1 MALSEGGRKTSQ
13 TPNRKVLR
21 VPDQTSTFAVFRNPT
36 FRNLWIATLASNF
49 GGLVQSVGAA
59 WLMTSL
65 TSSESMVALVQA
77 SVTLPLMLF
86 SLTAGVFADNFDRRK
101 IMLWAQA
108 FMCLVSVCLAFLAWE
123 GWLTPWLLLSFTFL
137 IGCGT
142 ALNNPSWQASVGDI
156 VTKQELP
163 SAVSVNSMGFNMM
176 RSVGPAAGGAIVASF
191 GAATAFAV
199 NAASYVAVIAALFNW
214 HPTPK
219 ERRLP
224 PERFGG
230 AFAAGL
236 RYVAMSPN
244 LIRTIAR
251 GFLFGFAA
259 ISVQALLPLIVREH
273 LGGTSLT
280 YGLLLGAFGFGAV
293 IAALM
298 NQTLRARFGNEAVV
312 RIGFA
317 GYMATCGILAFATSA
332 ILAGAALLVAGICW
346 VIALSLFNTTVQLST
361 PRWVVGRVLALYQ
374 TGTFGGMAAGAGLWG
389 AFAEAGSLQG
399 ALLGA
404 AAVMLIGIA
413 FGALAPMPGQ
423 ADMNLDP
430 ANRFTEPPLSL
441 DIKPQS
447 GPIMVMVDYLIDE
460 ADVPRF
466 LDLMTERR
474 RIRIRDGAGHWTLL
488 RDLEN
493 PDMWSESYHVPT
505 WVEYIRHHERRTEA
519 DTENLEKLKALHR
532 GDGPMHVHRMIE
544 RHSVSAADA
553 IPRRARQAGEGN

>member
-1 MALSEGGRKTSQ
+1 MAI
-13 TPNRKVLR
+13 P
-21 VPDQTSTFAVFRNPT
+21 PPPTFTVFRNPT
-36 FRNLWIATLASNF
+36 FRDLWIATLASNF

-65 TSSESMVALVQA
+65 TASESMVALVQA

-101 IMLWAQA
+101 IMIWAQCLMCAASVGLA
-108 FMCLVSVCLAFLAWE
+108 FMAFE
-123 GWLTPWLLLSFTFL
+123 GWLTPWLLLSLTFL

-156 VTKQELP
+156 VSKAELP
-163 SAVSVNSMGFNMM
+163 AAVSVNSMGFNMM
-176 RSVGPAAGGAIVASF
+176 RSVGPAAGGAIVATF
-191 GAATAFAV
+191 GAAAAFAV
-199 NAASYVAVIAALFNW
+199 NAASYIAVIAALLNW

-224 PERFGG
+224 REKFGS

-244 LIRTIAR
+244 LIRTIMR

-259 ISVQALLPLIVREH
+259 ISSQALLPLIVREH
-273 LGGTSLT
+273 LEGDSLT
-280 YGLLLGAFGFGAV
+280 YGILLGAFGFGAV
-293 IAALM
+293 IAALV
-298 NQTLRARFGNEAVV
+298 NNRLRARFRNETVA

-317 GYMATCGILAFATSA
+317 GFALSCVILALTASTLIA
-332 ILAGAALLVAGICW
+332 GTALLLAGLCW
-346 VIALSLFNTTVQLST
+346 VISLSLFNTMVQLST
-361 PRWVVGRVLALYQ
+361 PRWVVGRVIALYQ

-389 AFAEAGSLQG
+389 AFAESGTLHG

-404 AAVMLIGIA
+404 AAVMLLGIA
-413 FGALAPMPGQ
+413 FGAFAPLPDQ
-423 ADMNLDP
+423 ADLNLDP
-430 ANRFTEPPLSL
+430 ANRFREPPLSL

-447 GPIMVMVDYLIDE
+447 GPIMVMVDYQIDE

-466 LDLMTERR
+466 LELMAIRR

-493 PDMWSESYHVPT
+493 PDLWSESYHVPT
-505 WVEYIRHHERRTEA
+505 WVEYIRHHERRTTTDA
-519 DTENLEKLKALHR
+519 ENIEELRKLHR

-544 RHSVSAADA
+544 RHSVSVRDA
-553 IPRRARQAGEGN
+553 IPRRSKPENVTGES

>member
-1 MALSEGGRKTSQ
+1 M
-13 TPNRKVLR
+13 
-21 VPDQTSTFAVFRNPT
+21 PDPTSTFAVFRNPT

-65 TSSESMVALVQA
+65 TASESMVALVQA

-86 SLTAGVFADNFDRRK
+86 SLTAGVFADNFDRRQ

-108 FMCLVSVCLAFLAWE
+108 FMCAVSVGLAFLAWE
-123 GWLTPWLLLSFTFL
+123 GWLTPWILLSFTFL

-199 NAASYVAVIAALFNW
+199 NAASYIAVIAALANW
-214 HPTPK
+214 HPKPK

-224 PERFGG
+224 REKFGS

-236 RYVAMSPN
+236 RYVALSPN
-244 LIRTIAR
+244 LIRTIVR
-251 GFLFGFAA
+251 GFLFGFGA
-259 ISVQALLPLIVREH
+259 IAVQALLPLVVRED

-280 YGLLLGAFGFGAV
+280 YGVLLGSFGFGAV
-293 IAALM
+293 IAAIA
-298 NQTLRARFGNEAVV
+298 NQALRARFGNEVVV
-312 RIGFA
+312 RIGFSGFA
-317 GYMATCGILAFATSA
+317 VTCVILAFTTST
-332 ILAGAALLVAGICW
+332 IVAGAALLLAGICW
-346 VIALSLFNTTVQLST
+346 VISLSLFNTTVQLST
-361 PRWVVGRVLALYQ
+361 PRWVVGRVIALYQ

-389 AFAEAGSLQG
+389 AVAESGTLQG

-404 AAVMLIGIA
+404 AAVMLGGVAVGAIA
-413 FGALAPMPGQ
+413 PLPGR
-423 ADMNLDP
+423 ADLNLDP
-430 ANRFTEPPLSL
+430 ANRFTEPPLAL

-447 GPIMVMVDYLIDE
+447 GPIMVMVDYKIEE

-466 LDLMTERR
+466 LELMAVRR
-474 RIRIRDGAGHWTLL
+474 RIRLRDGAGHWTLL
-488 RDLEN
+488 RDLED
-493 PDMWSESYHVPT
+493 PDLWSESYHVST
-505 WVEYIRHHERRTEA
+505 WVEYIRHNERRTEA
-519 DTENLEKLKALHR
+519 DAENVLHLRELHR
-532 GDGPMHVHRMIE
+532 GDEPPRIHRMIE
-544 RHSVSAADA
+544 RHSVSLRDA
-553 IPRRARQAGEGN
+553 IPRRPKPESANGQ